1 MHSKCILSLGFL
13 NFNPNRDFLTLR
25 MIPQIMSMFFFLQ
38 RYTVLRH
45 VHLFYCTGPIC
56 CVCVSSDGL
65 APSSQHR
72 NLHSNCVMQ
81 QFYGLINFKG
91 LYFLSLS
98 VQTNSMVMH
107 MLDSQNVFWPLIIS
121 SPHLF
126 SCSSNEGSLQI
137 TWGQGCCREKDNR
150 GLNQKY
156 RIQ

>member
-1 MHSKCILSLGFL
+1 MFDMQMLKVFLGHRFNYFSCIVNAFSHSVFL

-107 MLDSQNVFWPLIIS
+107 MLDS
-121 SPHLF
+121 
-126 SCSSNEGSLQI
+126 
-137 TWGQGCCREKDNR
+137 
-150 GLNQKY
+150 
-156 RIQ
+156 